1 MNKPTRTMVRALWS
15 VVFCGVL
22 AFNAHAAT
30 VYDEAVHGDLSND
43 NLNPT
48 AISLGVGENLIMGST
63 VHQPSLDRDFFTI
76 TIGAG
81 HTLDAVILSSYT
93 TTDDLSFFGYTI
105 GGQFTNP
112 LGFSSVAGWG
122 LIGAPPG
129 PTVGSDVLAFV
140 AGGPVGPDTYSFWL
154 QETEGSTTYTLDYRV
169 SAVPLPAALPLFLS
183 GLLGLGVMARR
194 AR

>member
-1 MNKPTRTMVRALWS
+1 MERGVRS
-15 VVFCGVL
+15 VI

-30 VYDEAVHGDLSND
+30 VYNEAVHGDLSND
-43 NLNPT
+43 SLNPT
-48 AISLGVGENLIMGST
+48 PIALGLGENLISGST

-76 TIGAG
+76 TVGAG

-93 TTDDLSFFGYTI
+93 TTDDLSFLGYAV
-105 GGQFTNP
+105 GGQFTTP
-112 LGFSSVAGWG
+112 LGFSSVDGWG

-140 AGGPVGPDTYSFWL
+140 AGGPVGPGTYSFWL
-154 QETEGSTTYTLDYRV
+154 QETEGSTTYDLNYRV
-169 SAVPLPAALPLFLS
+169 SAVPLPTALPLFVS
-183 GLLGLGVMARR
+183 GLLGLGAMARR